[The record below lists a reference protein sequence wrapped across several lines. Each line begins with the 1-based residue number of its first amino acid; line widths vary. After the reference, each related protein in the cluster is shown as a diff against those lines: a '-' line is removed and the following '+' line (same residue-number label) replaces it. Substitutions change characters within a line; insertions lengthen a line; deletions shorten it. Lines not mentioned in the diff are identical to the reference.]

1 MVEMRKYL
9 GIIDRQGDIL
19 MERALGEMIAEGEIN
34 RYLKKSL
41 KVYQERRDSLSLLL
55 QDYMGDLVRFQKPSG
70 GLAIWLEWNIPV
82 NLMQLSRNC
91 ARENLFIPKTLLYQ
105 NKDLSAMRLG
115 FGDLNAD
122 EMEKSI
128 AIFSKNAKLL
138 R

>member
-1 MVEMRKYL
+1 
-9 GIIDRQGDIL
+9 
-19 MERALGEMIAEGEIN
+19 
-34 RYLKKSL
+34 
-41 KVYQERRDSLSLLL
+41 
-55 QDYMGDLVRFQKPSG
+55 
-70 GLAIWLEWNIPV
+70 
-82 NLMQLSRNC
+82 MQLSRNC

>member
-55 QDYMGDLVRFQKPSG
+55 QDYMGDLVRFQSLPEVWQYG
-70 GLAIWLEWNIPV
+70 WN
-82 NLMQLSRNC
+82 
-91 ARENLFIPKTLLYQ
+91 
-105 NKDLSAMRLG
+105 G
-115 FGDLNAD
+115 
-122 EMEKSI
+122 
-128 AIFSKNAKLL
+128 IFL
-138 R
+138 